1 MDWGKAQERLQ
12 CLQFF
17 AFLTKNYFLFASVL
31 DWWCINKIFE
41 NKRECVFPAI
51 KRAIKQVNKTRKYL
65 EKKKS
70 SKSEL
75 LPLNSLMGPLIPFLA
90 LIKKKQ
96 C

>member
-12 CLQFF
+12 CLLF
-17 AFLTKNYFLFASVL
+17 FASVL
-31 DWWCINKIFE
+31 GWWCINK
-41 NKRECVFPAI
+41 REFIFPAI

-75 LPLNSLMGPLIPFLA
+75 LPLNSLMAPLIPFLA